1 MKKFTVSLLF
11 CLVASVAG
19 SCCYHDDCNK
29 DTEYCNSKSGCTFSR
44 RRRGDCVPKKKDGE
58 TVESVLMSFAYNK
71 CASGDGACGVCS
83 STCKTDKGCRVVGE
97 RGKCSEDNDCLDGLY
112 CDTGSDFL
120 SLACG
125 GVCLAKCRQFSDV
138 DTQDLCDGLDALVY
152 ARAAYSASQHYC
164 CTDGA
169 TFSFSEKPCEGGE
182 VQREACD
189 GNADCEAQC
198 KKVFYE
204 SPFEDF
210 TDEEWNGYTEPL
222 KDLQKHEEH
231 SHLLVG
237 GNSFGFTAHR
247 GSTLVVAF
255 KGTDDAGDGMA
266 DLNFI
271 PNKFTVESRD
281 GRKESF
287 WGHRGFIQYYE
298 GIREKVIA
306 AVEQTGSSVP
316 QDVHELLVSGHSLGG
331 AMATLCA
338 VDLAVRYPDMKVSLY
353 TYGSPRVFMGNTKE
367 ANNMN
372 SAFHVHQILS
382 TAPNSYHRY
391 MVNGD
396 PVPTA
401 PLENMG
407 FMHCGDGLELNDGG
421 RSTCE
426 HCHMDHTKM
435 VKDVENHFGV
445 TYTRLI
451 KAAKPAQCSPK
462 KEL

>member
-1 MKKFTVSLLF
+1 M
-11 CLVASVAG
+11 G
-19 SCCYHDDCNK
+19 
-29 DTEYCNSKSGCTFSR
+29 
-44 RRRGDCVPKKKDGE
+44 
-58 TVESVLMSFAYNK
+58 
-71 CASGDGACGVCS
+71 
-83 STCKTDKGCRVVGE
+83 
-97 RGKCSEDNDCLDGLY
+97 
-112 CDTGSDFL
+112 
-120 SLACG
+120 
-125 GVCLAKCRQFSDV
+125 
-138 DTQDLCDGLDALVY
+138 
-152 ARAAYSASQHYC
+152 
-164 CTDGA
+164 
-169 TFSFSEKPCEGGE
+169 
-182 VQREACD
+182 EACD

-287 WGHRGFIQYYE
+287 
-298 GIREKVIA
+298 
-306 AVEQTGSSVP
+306 
-316 QDVHELLVSGHSLGG
+316 SGHSLGG

-353 TYGSPRVFMGNTKE
+353 TYGS
-367 ANNMN
+367 
-372 SAFHVHQILS
+372 
-382 TAPNSYHRY
+382 
-391 MVNGD
+391 

>member
-1 MKKFTVSLLF
+1 M
-11 CLVASVAG
+11 G
-19 SCCYHDDCNK
+19 
-29 DTEYCNSKSGCTFSR
+29 
-44 RRRGDCVPKKKDGE
+44 
-58 TVESVLMSFAYNK
+58 
-71 CASGDGACGVCS
+71 
-83 STCKTDKGCRVVGE
+83 
-97 RGKCSEDNDCLDGLY
+97 
-112 CDTGSDFL
+112 
-120 SLACG
+120 
-125 GVCLAKCRQFSDV
+125 
-138 DTQDLCDGLDALVY
+138 
-152 ARAAYSASQHYC
+152 
-164 CTDGA
+164 
-169 TFSFSEKPCEGGE
+169 
-182 VQREACD
+182 EACD

-231 SHLLVG
+231 SHLLMG

-316 QDVHELLVSGHSLGG
+316 QDVHELLVTGHSLGG

-367 ANNMN
+367 ASNMN
-372 SAFHVHQILS
+372 SAFHVHEILS
-382 TAPNSYHRY
+382 TAPNSNHRY

-421 RSTCE
+421 RSECE

-435 VKDVENHFGV
+435 LKDVKNHYGV
-445 TYTRLI
+445 TYTKLIERPNRHNALQKRSCNRPAHHLSDWFSHEKMRCNRPEHHLSDWFSHEKMSCNPPEHHCLIDLHIFAFAMTRLRGLYI
-451 KAAKPAQCSPK
+451 LYRFYRSVHFLYEEGVFFLAFFLS
-462 KEL
+462 LD

>member
-1 MKKFTVSLLF
+1 M
-11 CLVASVAG
+11 G
-19 SCCYHDDCNK
+19 
-29 DTEYCNSKSGCTFSR
+29 
-44 RRRGDCVPKKKDGE
+44 
-58 TVESVLMSFAYNK
+58 
-71 CASGDGACGVCS
+71 
-83 STCKTDKGCRVVGE
+83 
-97 RGKCSEDNDCLDGLY
+97 
-112 CDTGSDFL
+112 
-120 SLACG
+120 
-125 GVCLAKCRQFSDV
+125 
-138 DTQDLCDGLDALVY
+138 
-152 ARAAYSASQHYC
+152 
-164 CTDGA
+164 
-169 TFSFSEKPCEGGE
+169 GGE

-287 WGHRGFIQYYE
+287 WGH
-298 GIREKVIA
+298 
-306 AVEQTGSSVP
+306 
-316 QDVHELLVSGHSLGG
+316 ELLVSGHSLGG

-407 FMHCGDGLELNDGG
+407 FMYCGDGLELNDGG